1 MFILL
6 VTKQLNAT
14 ALHYFKAK
22 ETVGIFKDFL
32 FDDTEFLAD
41 FDEGGDGFVE
51 VLALVSG

>member
-51 VLALVSG
+51 VLALVGG